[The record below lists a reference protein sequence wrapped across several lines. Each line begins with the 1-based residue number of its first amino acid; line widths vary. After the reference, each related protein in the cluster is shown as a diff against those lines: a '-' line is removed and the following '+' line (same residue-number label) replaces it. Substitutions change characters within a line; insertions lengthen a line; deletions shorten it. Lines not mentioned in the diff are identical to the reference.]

1 MEKKMTNEE
10 LELVKV
16 IATEAYKDV
25 ASPIAKQIGSTL
37 QEVAKLILSPV
48 YYPTKLLNT
57 RIENWFDRI
66 TKEIPKE
73 NLVEAAPNIS
83 IPTMQALALNQDDT
97 LLGEMFFNILKSAVD
112 KDKQKFNSPAFPKIL
127 EQLTRDECIFLVLL
141 NKQSYKIHQAQDFDE
156 AKNMFYNN
164 REILNELP
172 VQKLDYPENIWLYS
186 DHLNHL
192 NLAGCWQYRNQEP
205 IFDAEK
211 ITETNGAFSATRQRQ
226 IGIKMFSEFKLT
238 EFGKMFCNVCITEK
252 CDNFI
257 K

>member
-1 MEKKMTNEE
+1 
-10 LELVKV
+10 
-16 IATEAYKDV
+16 
-25 ASPIAKQIGSTL
+25 
-37 QEVAKLILSPV
+37 
-48 YYPTKLLNT
+48 
-57 RIENWFDRI
+57 
-66 TKEIPKE
+66 
-73 NLVEAAPNIS
+73 
-83 IPTMQALALNQDDT
+83 MQALALNQDDT
-97 LLGEMFFNILKSAVD
+97 LIGEMFYNILKSSVD
-112 KDKQKFNSPAFPKIL
+112 KEKQQFNSPAFPKIL
-127 EQLTRDECIFLVLL
+127 EQLTRDECVFLVLL
-141 NKQSYKIHQAQDFDE
+141 NKQSYKIHQEQDFDE
-156 AKNMFYNN
+156 TKNMFYNN

-211 ITETNGAFSATRQRQ
+211 IKETNGAFSTTRQRQ

-252 CDNFI
+252 CNNFI